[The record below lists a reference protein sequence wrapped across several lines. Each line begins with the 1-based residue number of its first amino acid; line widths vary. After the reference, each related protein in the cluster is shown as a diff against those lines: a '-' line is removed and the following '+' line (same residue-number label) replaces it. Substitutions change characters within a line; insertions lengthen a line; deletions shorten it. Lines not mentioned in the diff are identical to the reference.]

1 MENFRILNTNM
12 DDNRSC
18 CEHERNR
25 CGCCHG
31 NETRSARCCER
42 ETTRSGCCCENGT
55 ARSANGCCEHER
67 NRCGCCHENET
78 RSARCCERETTRSGC
93 CRENGTARSQDGCCT
108 EDHNHEIQGS
118 VRLAGEGCEAHNH
131 RFATVSGNAID
142 VGQSHVHDVT
152 FTTDTY
158 DGHKHEFCGRTSIG
172 YPTGCGH

>member
-12 DDNRSC
+12 DDNRS
-18 CEHERNR
+18 
-25 CGCCHG
+25 
-31 NETRSARCCER
+31 
-42 ETTRSGCCCENGT
+42 
-55 ARSANGCCEHER
+55 CCEHER

-93 CRENGTARSQDGCCT
+93 CRETGTARSQDGCCT

-172 YPTGCGH
+172 YPTGCGHVHYLNDVTTCEGGHSHTFRVTTNIEDPLEE